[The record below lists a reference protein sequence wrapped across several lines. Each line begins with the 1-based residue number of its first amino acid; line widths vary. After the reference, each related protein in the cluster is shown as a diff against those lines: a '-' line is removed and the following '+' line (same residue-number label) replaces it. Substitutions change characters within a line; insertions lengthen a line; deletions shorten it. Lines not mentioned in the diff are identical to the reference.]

1 MFYCVN
7 NGCIQMPCSSLQDK
21 RPKKKKKEKE
31 EHLSSANLVA
41 TLSTRNALKISSQSS
56 NRVHFMCV
64 WYVIGVIMM
73 EMSSF
78 LKVENIVMI
87 S

>member
-1 MFYCVN
+1 MCFIVLITAVFRCLV
-7 NGCIQMPCSSLQDK
+7 QVFKKKDQ
-21 RPKKKKKEKE
+21 KKKKEKE